1 MSVQDLPF
9 ELYEEVFNKT
19 CTYISRCTLDIDY
32 CSTLQLTELQAR
44 TWVSYLNEMV
54 YLSYCSR
61 YRHKPEGARFAIDAV
76 KFGRL
81 RYANIKHPPCSTYQM
96 LKHLHCIDYQIECTT
111 MREAGL
117 WEEEYEQPYTLL
129 QEAITEIGL
138 HIIQNHPEYQAAQYG
153 NSSLLLTNHKS

>member
-1 MSVQDLPF
+1 
-9 ELYEEVFNKT
+9 
-19 CTYISRCTLDIDY
+19 
-32 CSTLQLTELQAR
+32 
-44 TWVSYLNEMV
+44 
-54 YLSYCSR
+54 
-61 YRHKPEGARFAIDAV
+61 
-76 KFGRL
+76 
-81 RYANIKHPPCSTYQM
+81 M

-153 NSSLLLTNHKS
+153 NSSLLLTNY